1 MNANRTQLILE
12 VLSAELDR
20 QLPRREGGPIDL
32 MALARAIDAA
42 LDGSGPAIGDEG
54 RTPQELNAEND
65 G

>member
-20 QLPRREGGPIDL
+20 QLPGREGGRIDV